1 MVWRAQPEEV
11 VVMLVLPPMV
21 VLTVPE
27 VTAVLTLLL
36 VLIIQPFDLAVFQ
49 QGVPDQPA
57 LLLEHLRG
65 KDISAG
71 IRDLQRKREEAR
83 LAQEQ
88 ARRTARAETCKR
100 HCGNENLDVEQK
112 NKKARKG
119 GDTKGYKQ
127 HTCCKCAVAKGRTD
141 YRYGAWRDRNKYAV
155 SNATCLACENSG

>member
-1 MVWRAQPEEV
+1 MRRNRMKFGGITDP
-11 VVMLVLPPMV
+11 
-21 VLTVPE
+21 
-27 VTAVLTLLL
+27 VTGYVALSRFKQADH

-112 NKKARKG
+112 NKKARKA
-119 GDTKGYKQ
+119 GDTKGYKQSKQ